1 MYVFMIILIN
11 NIQNICFV
19 NILFEQYQM
28 LWVYIIVM
36 VYYIDGILCIVQ

>member
-11 NIQNICFV
+11 NSKNICFV
-19 NILFEQYQM
+19 NILFEQYQL

-36 VYYIDGILCIVQ
+36 VYYIDGVLCIVQ